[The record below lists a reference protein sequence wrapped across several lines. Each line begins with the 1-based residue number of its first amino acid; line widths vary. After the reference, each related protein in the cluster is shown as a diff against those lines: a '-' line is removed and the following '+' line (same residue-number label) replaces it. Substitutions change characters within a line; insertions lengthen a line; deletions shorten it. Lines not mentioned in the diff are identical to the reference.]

1 MSVLCSFGVQA
12 CATFPTNCIHKVS
25 SIRFAAILFSWIFSL
40 PQASLN
46 YNIADGEGVVKS
58 RTYQDAL

>member
-1 MSVLCSFGVQA
+1 METAMNYL
-12 CATFPTNCIHKVS
+12 P
-25 SIRFAAILFSWIFSL
+25 RFAAIGRHIGFLDFSL

-46 YNIADGEGVVKS
+46 HNFADGEGVAKS